1 MEKKNTLKTRNLGGM
16 EVSALGFGCMNFVWA
31 YGHVMSKEEAIPV
44 IRHAYEQ
51 GVTLFDTAEIY
62 GTFTSEEFVGE
73 ALAPVRDE
81 VKISTKVGFN
91 VDFTTGAINGLNAER
106 EHLRKALEGSLRRL
120 RTDHVDMLYLHRLD
134 KKVPVEE
141 VAETMGQFIK
151 EGKVLHWGLS
161 EVGPKTIRRAH
172 AVTPL
177 SAIQNEMSLWTRLS
191 EPYVLNV
198 CEELGLGF
206 VPWSPLGMGFFAG
219 AVDENSVFTGN
230 DLRAI
235 LPRFRKESITAN
247 RGLLDILKGVAARYE
262 ATPAQVQLAWELA
275 KRPFIVP
282 IPGTTRIDHLDE
294 NLGALNINLSR
305 EDVEYLDRESAAF
318 KVAGALTTEE
328 LGESLDDMTE

>member
-1 MEKKNTLKTRNLGGM
+1 MNKNNELKTRSLGGM

-31 YGHVMSKEEAIPV
+31 YGHRMSKEESVPV

-62 GTFTSEEFVGE
+62 GTFLSEEYVGE

-91 VDFTTGAINGLNAER
+91 VDCSTGAINGLNAER
-106 EHLRKALEGSLRRL
+106 NHLKAALEGSLRRL
-120 RTDHVDMLYLHRLD
+120 KTDHVDILYLHRLD
-134 KKVPVEE
+134 KNVPVED
-141 VAETMGQFIK
+141 VAETMGQLIK
-151 EGKVLHWGLS
+151 EGKILHWGLS
-161 EVGPKTIRRAH
+161 EVGPKTIRCAH

-177 SAIQNEMSLWTRLS
+177 TAIQNEMSLWTRLS

-206 VPWSPLGMGFFAG
+206 VPWSPLGMGYMTGTVGKNF
-219 AVDENSVFTGN
+219 VFGTG

-235 LPRFRKESITAN
+235 LPRFREDAMEAN
-247 RGLLDILKGVAARYE
+247 RGLVDMLQKVAEKYD
-262 ATPAQVQLAWELA
+262 ATPGQIQLAWELK
-275 KRPFIVP
+275 KRPYIVP

-294 NLGALNINLSR
+294 NLGALDIELSD
-305 EDVEYLDRESAAF
+305 EDYDFLNRESAAY
-318 KVAGALTTEE
+318 KVAGALTTEK

>member
-1 MEKKNTLKTRNLGGM
+1 MEKKNTLQTRNLGGM

-31 YGHVMSKEEAIPV
+31 YGHRMSKEESIPV
-44 IRHAYEQ
+44 IRHAHEQ

-62 GTFTSEEFVGE
+62 GTFLSEEYVGE

-91 VDFTTGAINGLNAER
+91 VDFSSGVINGMNAER
-106 EHLRKALEGSLRRL
+106 DHMRKALEGSLRRL
-120 RTDHVDMLYLHRLD
+120 KTDHVDMLYLHRLD
-134 KKVPVEE
+134 RNVPVED
-141 VAETMGQFIK
+141 VAETIGQFMK

-177 SAIQNEMSLWTRLS
+177 SAVQNEMSLWTRLS
-191 EPYVLNV
+191 EPYVLDV

-206 VPWSPLGMGFFAG
+206 VPWSPLGMGFFTG
-219 AVDENSVFTGN
+219 TVGKDSVFGDG

-235 LPRFRKESITAN
+235 LPRFRADAMEGNK
-247 RGLLDILKGVAARYE
+247 GLLDILKGVAEKYG
-262 ATPAQVQLAWELA
+262 ATPAQIQLAWELK

-294 NLGALNINLSR
+294 NLGALKVELSD
-305 EDVEYLDRESAAF
+305 EDYNYLDTESAAY